1 MNKTIAKTLGT
12 FNLKNAVA
20 VITGAA
26 GLLGKRHTEAILE
39 GGGRAI
45 LTDIDEKRLKATVLP
60 LNKLYPKKV
69 FSYRLDITDEKQI
82 ASVVKKITAEVGQI
96 GILINNAANNPKVED
111 GMKNFS
117 RLENFPLE
125 HWNNDIAVGLTGAFL
140 MSKHIGALMAKNGK
154 GVILNIASDLGI
166 VAPNQEL
173 YKKPGLKDAVQP
185 VKPVTYSAVK
195 HGLIGLSKYLATYW
209 ADKGV
214 RSNAVAFG
222 GVYNNQPDEFV
233 AKLAKQIPL
242 GRMAKPDEYK
252 GVVLFMCSDASS
264 FMTGSTVIVDGGRTC
279 W

>member
-1 MNKTIAKTLGT
+1 MKNDTLNKFA
-12 FNLKNAVA
+12 LKNAVA

-26 GLLGKRHTEAILE
+26 GLLGKHHAQAILE
-39 GGGRAI
+39 GGGRAV
-45 LTDIDEKRLKATVLP
+45 LTDINEKSLKEITSV
-60 LNKLYPKKV
+60 LNKFYPKKV
-69 FSYRLDITDEKQI
+69 FSYPLDVTDEKQI
-82 ASVVKKITAEVGQI
+82 ESVVKKITAEVGQI

-117 RLENFPLE
+117 RLENFPIE
-125 HWNNDIAVGLTGAFL
+125 HWNKDVAVGLTGAFL
-140 MSKHIGALMAKNGK
+140 MSKHIGALMAKNGQ

-185 VKPVTYSAVK
+185 VKPITYSVVK

-209 ADKGV
+209 ANKRV

-233 AKLAKQIPL
+233 AKLAKHIPL

-264 FMTGSTVIVDGGRTC
+264 FMTGATVIVDGGRTC